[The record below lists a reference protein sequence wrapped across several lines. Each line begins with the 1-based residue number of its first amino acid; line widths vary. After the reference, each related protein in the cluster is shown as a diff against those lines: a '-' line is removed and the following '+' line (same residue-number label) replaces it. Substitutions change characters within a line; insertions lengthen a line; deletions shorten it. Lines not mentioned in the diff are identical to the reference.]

1 MSESLPGIL
10 ALFVLLAGNAFFVG
24 AEFAVISARRSQV
37 EPRAAQGDSR
47 AKTALWAMEHATLM
61 LSTCQLG
68 ITLCS
73 IIILQVS
80 EPAIHH
86 LLEVPMEAIGLS
98 TSIITPV
105 AFVVTLLLV
114 TYLHVVFG
122 EMVPKNM
129 AFSVPDQAVLWLAPP
144 LVAISRILKPVIVAM
159 DWVANHALRLAGVEP
174 KTEANSTFT
183 LDQIATIVDESTS
196 TGSLED
202 RSGTLSAT
210 FEFSTQKVGD
220 VMIPADQFRLLPLT
234 ATPRDIQS
242 SVAATGFSR
251 YFLSSDDSRSPRGYV
266 HVKDLLDFT
275 SPEAMDSPVPAEV
288 VRQLSPSPATLDVED
303 ALASMRSSNSH
314 VNIVVDDAEQF
325 VGLLFLEDI
334 LELLIGE
341 VSDATQVASEA

>member
-1 MSESLPGIL
+1 MSDSIPGIL

-24 AEFAVISARRSQV
+24 AEFAVISARRSQI
-37 EPRAAQGDSR
+37 EPKAAAGDSR

-86 LLEVPMEAIGLS
+86 LLQVPLEAIGLS
-98 TSIITPV
+98 TSIITPT

-144 LVAISRILKPVIVAM
+144 LVAISRVLKPVIVAM
-159 DWVANHALRLAGVEP
+159 DWVANHALRLVGVEP
-174 KTEANSTFT
+174 KKEANSTFT
-183 LDQIATIVDESTS
+183 LDQIETIVDESTS

-210 FEFSTQKVGD
+210 FEFSTQKVED
-220 VMIPADQFRLLPLT
+220 VMIPADQFTLLSGS

-251 YFLSSDDSRSPRGYV
+251 YFLSNGDAHTPLGYV
-266 HVKDLLDFT
+266 HVKDLLDLT
-275 SPEAMDSPVPAEV
+275 SADALDSPVPVEV
-288 VRQLSPSPATLDVED
+288 VRPLSPSPVAQDVED

-314 VNIVVDDAEQF
+314 VNIVVDPSDQF

-341 VSDATQVASEA
+341 VSDATQVATDS